1 LFAGGVDGANAMHQS
16 GVTVVVTFLFD
27 ECQNDIK
34 NGLTTGNGEPLKLD
48 LSRESAQYSSPNHQ
62 QHITEATV
70 GKLAGKIALITGAS
84 RGIGKGIAEGF
95 AREGAA
101 LILVARDLDRLRKI
115 EEEMSAARRNVVVIQ
130 ADVTNE
136 QQVQEAFRQTMAMFG
151 RLDILVNNAGVFDGG
166 PLDEL
171 TLEAWEKVMA
181 VNLRGPFLCTR
192 EALRIMKP
200 QQSGRII
207 NIGSISAQRVRPN
220 SAAYSTSK
228 HGIWG
233 LTQVTQLEG
242 RPHGISCC
250 CLHPGNV
257 EVETLAGAQ
266 RRNNEPVMQPEE
278 LAEAAITMA
287 ALPAHISML
296 EAIVMPVTQPYIG
309 RG

>member
-1 LFAGGVDGANAMHQS
+1 MG
-16 GVTVVVTFLFD
+16 
-27 ECQNDIK
+27 
-34 NGLTTGNGEPLKLD
+34 KLD
-48 LSRESAQYSSPNHQ
+48 
-62 QHITEATV
+62 
-70 GKLAGKIALITGAS
+70 GKIALITGAS

-101 LILVARDLDRLRKI
+101 LILVARDLARLQQL
-115 EEEMSAARRNVVVIQ
+115 EESLTAERRNVVVMQ
-130 ADVTNE
+130 ADVTDE
-136 QQVQEAFRQTMAMFG
+136 RQVQEAFQRTMQLFG

-200 QQSGRII
+200 QQGGRII

-242 RPHGISCC
+242 RPHGITCC

-257 EVETLAGAQ
+257 EVETLADTQ
-266 RRNNEPVMQPEE
+266 RRKQEPVMQAEE
-278 LAEAAITMA
+278 LAEVAITMA
-287 ALPAHISML
+287 ALPAHVSML
-296 EAIVMPVTQPYIG
+296 EAIVMPVSQPYIG